1 MEIKFEG
8 IAMSK
13 KKTTKVLTSEEK
25 RRSRKY
31 RFLLGF
37 FIALNLTFFI
47 FYDSLATFLVTSF
60 YKTEYLYIYFDLSAP
75 FVLFCIFFL
84 LNFLFSIQLFESAG
98 KSASSFI
105 DFISQKNHKNL
116 IRIIC
121 IFVISFC
128 IFVSFICILHCRV
141 VADDTSIT
149 ESFLIKKDVTL
160 FTYDSADHVR
170 VYVVEESL
178 RYGDLH
184 HVYVDVSD
192 GGETHTFLSEGF
204 GRDHKR
210 ILEFL
215 ENFDREIITADNT
228 DMEEILT
235 TSEEQQRLL
244 EQIFNEYS

>member
-1 MEIKFEG
+1 M
-8 IAMSK
+8 AK
-13 KKTTKVLTSEEK
+13 KKTAKRMTPEEK

-31 RFLLGF
+31 RFLLGI
-37 FIALNLTFFI
+37 FIVLNLAFFLT
-47 FYDSLATFLVTSF
+47 YDWLATFLVTSF
-60 YKTEYLYIYFDLSAP
+60 LKIEYLYIYFDFSVP

-98 KSASSFI
+98 KSAPSFI

-121 IFVISFC
+121 IFVTSFC
-128 IFVSFICILHCRV
+128 ILVSFICILHCRV
-141 VADDTSIT
+141 VVDDTGIT
-149 ESFLIKKDVTL
+149 ESFLIKKDETL
-160 FTYDSADHVR
+160 FTYDSADSVR

-178 RYGDLH
+178 RHGALH

-192 GGETHTFLSEGF
+192 DNETHTFYSEGF
-204 GRDHKR
+204 GQDHKR

-215 ENFDREIITADNT
+215 ENFDKEIITADDT

-244 EQIFNEYS
+244 EQIFNEYG

>member
-1 MEIKFEG
+1 MTR
-8 IAMSK
+8 
-13 KKTTKVLTSEEK
+13 KKTTKKFTPEKK

-31 RFLLGF
+31 RFLLGL
-37 FIALNLTFFI
+37 FIALNLAFFI

-75 FVLFCIFFL
+75 FVLFCVFFL
-84 LNFLFSIQLFESAG
+84 LNSLFSVQLFESAG
-98 KSASSFI
+98 KGASSFI
-105 DFISQKNHKNL
+105 DFISKENHKNL

-121 IFVISFC
+121 ILVTSFC
-128 IFVSFICILHCRV
+128 TLVSFICILHCRV

-149 ESFLIKKDVTL
+149 ENFLIKNDETL
-160 FTYDSADHVR
+160 FTYDSADSVR
-170 VYVVEESL
+170 VYIVEESL
-178 RYGDLH
+178 RYGALH

-192 GGETHTFLSEGF
+192 DSETHTFYSQGF

-215 ENFDREIITADNT
+215 ENFDKEIITADNT
-228 DMEEILT
+228 DMEEVLT
-235 TSEEQQRLL
+235 TSEEQQHLL